1 MSDTDEV
8 SKPVLEGV
16 IERGPRGRF
25 VKGNPGPPEGKK
37 RKKGQ
42 LNKNP
47 SNGER
52 VYDRC
57 GCTIW

>member
-42 LNKNP
+42 LCVAEH
-47 SNGER
+47 GATVEMR
-52 VYDRC
+52 LR
-57 GCTIW
+57 